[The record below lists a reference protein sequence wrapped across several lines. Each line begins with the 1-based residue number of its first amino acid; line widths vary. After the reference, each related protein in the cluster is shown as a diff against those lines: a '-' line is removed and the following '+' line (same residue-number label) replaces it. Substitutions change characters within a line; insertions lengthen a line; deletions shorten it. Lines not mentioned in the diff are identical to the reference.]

1 MLDDF
6 DELQDGLY
14 DFNHDGKLDDFEK
27 NAQLYDS
34 LQFLE
39 HDENGSF
46 HKGTFHQRGAKKNI
60 KVHWWIL
67 VLAFILQFI
76 PGCTLIGTILALGY
90 LYYVIF
96 FL

>member
-39 HDENGSF
+39 HDENDSSY
-46 HKGTFHQRGAKKNI
+46 KGTFHHRGAKKNI
-60 KVHWWIL
+60 KVQWWIL
-67 VLAFILQFI
+67 ILAFILQFI
-76 PGCTLIGTILALGY
+76 PGCGLIGTILVLGY

>member
-39 HDENGSF
+39 HDD
-46 HKGTFHQRGAKKNI
+46 HGTFHHRGAKKNI
-60 KVHWWIL
+60 KVQWWIL

-76 PGCTLIGTILALGY
+76 PGCTLIGTILVLGY
-90 LYYVIF
+90 LYYIIF